1 LYRNPSGGRW
11 HTIFLIAGGCQLLS
25 GQPWPQVNLNN
36 TVSLKEMSKDRIRWA
51 RPDLRDLD
59 CVASPVLIS
68 KIDAT
73 TMGDQFEILN
83 RKLTLDDPDI
93 WVIGRED

>member
-1 LYRNPSGGRW
+1 MKKEDRSFEFENPPKNEVAS
-11 HTIFLIAGGCQLLS
+11 
-25 GQPWPQVNLNN
+25 
-36 TVSLKEMSKDRIRWA
+36 RIRWA

>member
-1 LYRNPSGGRW
+1 MCVKKEDRSIEFENSPKNEVVGG
-11 HTIFLIAGGCQLLS
+11 
-25 GQPWPQVNLNN
+25 
-36 TVSLKEMSKDRIRWA
+36 IRWA

>member
-1 LYRNPSGGRW
+1 MSIAIKNDEKSFDSENPPKNGV
-11 HTIFLIAGGCQLLS
+11 A
-25 GQPWPQVNLNN
+25 
-36 TVSLKEMSKDRIRWA
+36 SKIRWA

>member
-1 LYRNPSGGRW
+1 
-11 HTIFLIAGGCQLLS
+11 
-25 GQPWPQVNLNN
+25 
-36 TVSLKEMSKDRIRWA
+36 M
-51 RPDLRDLD
+51 RDLD
-59 CVASPVLIS
+59 YVASPVLIS

-93 WVIGRED
+93 WVIGRDD